1 LDDIIGVNELN
12 SKVEELK
19 TKSTDQVKFL
29 GNKIIDQADVLAD
42 KQQQL
47 LEDQKPKLPIY
58 ENLPQCL
65 KDKVF

>member
-1 LDDIIGVNELN
+1 
-12 SKVEELK
+12 
-19 TKSTDQVKFL
+19 
-29 GNKIIDQADVLAD
+29 LAD

-65 KDKVF
+65 KDKVFENGVKQFGNQII

>member
-19 TKSTDQVKFL
+19 TKSTDQVKLL